1 MIALFFEVLPKP
13 EHEGTYFEMAAK
25 LKAALD
31 ASGGLLFL
39 DRARSAARPGWFLS
53 HQFWRDEASMTR
65 WRVNPAHH
73 RAQVCGRTGILADY
87 RLRVAQVMAS
97 VECGHAIMHEPLA
110 GAAAYNDPH
119 TVPERFIV
127 SILATAPLSGVT
139 GETFA
144 SVYDPALTVHV
155 VPVASAAEGHSILA
169 HAADNPALKIARLCL
184 ISRDYAMTDR
194 AEAPQYFEPVGMA

>member
-1 MIALFFEVLPKP
+1 MIALFFEVLPKTGQ
-13 EHEGTYFEMAAK
+13 EATYFEMAAK
-25 LKAALD
+25 LKPALD

-39 DRARSAARPGWFLS
+39 DRSRSATRPEWFLS

-73 RAQVCGRTGILADY
+73 RAQACGRTDVLSDY
-87 RLRVAQVMAS
+87 RLRVGQVVAS
-97 VECGHAIMHEPLA
+97 VARDHAIMHEPLA

-119 TVPERFIV
+119 ALPERFIV
-127 SILATAPLSGVT
+127 SIQASASLAGLT

-155 VPVASAAEGHSILA
+155 IPVASAADGLNILA
-169 HAADNPALKIARLCL
+169 HVADHPSLMIGRLCL
-184 ISRDYAMTDR
+184 ISRDYTMRDR
-194 AEAPQYFEPVGMA
+194 REAPQYFEPL